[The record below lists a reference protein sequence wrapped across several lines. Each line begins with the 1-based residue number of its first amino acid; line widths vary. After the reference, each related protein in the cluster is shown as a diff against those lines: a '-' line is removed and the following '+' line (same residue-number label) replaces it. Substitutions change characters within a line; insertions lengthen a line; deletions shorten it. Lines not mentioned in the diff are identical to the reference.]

1 VERFDMTDPQEFFK
15 EGDTSL
21 GTFYPKH
28 YIVAGYHNL
37 ADAEAAAKAC
47 LKNDFAEKDVRTFDG
62 HFVLEQMEAREGAN
76 WLERLQQQLAEFAG
90 TETGYVQEDAELA
103 RSGGAFLF
111 VYAPDDDD
119 VDRARRVFAQHGPAY
134 ARRYLAIAIEIIVEN
149 PNAL

>member
-1 VERFDMTDPQEFFK
+1 MTEPRQFFK

-21 GTFYPKH
+21 ATFYPKH

-37 ADAEAAAKAC
+37 ADAEAAAMASR
-47 LKNDFAEKDVRTFDG
+47 KNGFADNDVRTFDG
-62 HFVLEQMEAREGAN
+62 HFVLEQMEAREGNN

-90 TETGYVQEDAELA
+90 TETGYVREDADLA

-111 VYAPDDDD
+111 VYAPEDED

-134 ARRYLAIAIEIIVEN
+134 ARRYLAIAIEIIVKN
-149 PNAL
+149 PDAP